1 MVQEFDAWFSSE
13 EALADYLRRLR
24 WPDGFRCP
32 ACTGSWHA
40 LAGYYYLVRLEKD
53 RLTQNLIGPRRG
65 R

>member
-1 MVQEFDAWFSSE
+1 M
-13 EALADYLRRLR
+13 ADYLRRLR